1 MHLVYNKKTLM
12 LVPYSTYA
20 FTEVIMKQLR
30 KVLCLAFILVMST
43 SCLFGCGGKEVVCP
57 FTEIKW
63 ENTVE
68 DIFALEGENYEEGE
82 SLYYGDSYVYPKEYK
97 GYNGTIQYM
106 FDEKDKLACMVW
118 LYSSESHDEVFGLY
132 EEITKELTDEYG
144 EGGLDSA
151 FASQVGGNVWYLDG
165 GNIILMA
172 SLVDEYKAVQ
182 FSFVSPKHS
191 LDE

>member
-1 MHLVYNKKTLM
+1 MKILM
-12 LVPYSTYA
+12 LVQLCTSA
-20 FTEVIMKQLR
+20 SMEVFMKQLR
-30 KVLCLAFILVMST
+30 KVLCLIFIFVMST
-43 SCLFGCGGKEVVCP
+43 SCLFGCGAKEVTCP

-118 LYSSESHDEVFGLY
+118 LYSSESGDEISDLY
-132 EEITKELTDEYG
+132 KEITEELTAEYG

-182 FSFVSPKHS
+182 FSYVSPKHS

>member
-1 MHLVYNKKTLM
+1 
-12 LVPYSTYA
+12 
-20 FTEVIMKQLR
+20 
-30 KVLCLAFILVMST
+30 
-43 SCLFGCGGKEVVCP
+43 
-57 FTEIKW
+57 
-63 ENTVE
+63 
-68 DIFALEGENYEEGE
+68 
-82 SLYYGDSYVYPKEYK
+82 
-97 GYNGTIQYM
+97 M

>member
-1 MHLVYNKKTLM
+1 
-12 LVPYSTYA
+12 
-20 FTEVIMKQLR
+20 MKQLR
-30 KVLCLAFILVMST
+30 KVVCLALILVMST
-43 SCLFGCGGKEVVCP
+43 SCLFGCSTQKVICP

-63 ENTVE
+63 ENTAE

-97 GYNGTIQYM
+97 GYDGTIQYM
-106 FDEKDKLACMVW
+106 FDEDGKLASMVW
-118 LYSSESHDEVFGLY
+118 LYSNEDGDEIFDLY
-132 EEITKELTDEYG
+132 KEITYELIDEYG
-144 EGGLDSA
+144 EGSLDSA

-172 SLVDEYKAVQ
+172 SLVADYKAVQ

-191 LDE
+191 VDNPKQ

>member
-1 MHLVYNKKTLM
+1 
-12 LVPYSTYA
+12 
-20 FTEVIMKQLR
+20 MKQLR
-30 KVLCLAFILVMST
+30 KAVCLALILVMST
-43 SCLFGCGGKEVVCP
+43 SCLFGCAAKEVICP
-57 FTEIKW
+57 FTDIKW
-63 ENTVE
+63 ENTVD

-82 SLYYGDSYVYPKEYK
+82 SLYYGDSFVYPKEYK

-106 FDEKDKLACMVW
+106 FDEKGKLASMVW
-118 LYSSESHDEVFGLY
+118 LYSSDSSDEVYDLY
-132 EEITKELTDEYG
+132 EEITNELTDEYG
-144 EGGLDSA
+144 EGGLNSA

-191 LDE
+191 VDKSN

>member
-1 MHLVYNKKTLM
+1 
-12 LVPYSTYA
+12 
-20 FTEVIMKQLR
+20 MKQLR
-30 KVLCLAFILVMST
+30 KVVCLILVFLMSM
-43 SCLFGCGGKEVVCP
+43 SCLFGCAAKEVICP

-68 DIFALEGENYEEGE
+68 DIFALEGEKYEEGE

-97 GYNGTIQYM
+97 GFEGTIQYM
-106 FDEKDKLACMVW
+106 FDEKGKLASMVW
-118 LYSSESHDEVFGLY
+118 LYSSDSGDEILDLY
-132 EEITKELTDEYG
+132 EEISKELTNEYG
-144 EGGLDSA
+144 EGGLSSA

-172 SLVDEYKAVQ
+172 SLVADYKAVQ

-191 LDE
+191 IDKSN